1 MLVLQYKIATARLT
15 RRKEMIKKRIVI
27 KYFSARFFVDTNIKI
42 YFLLYAA
49 RHITF
54 DASKLIKP

>member
-42 YFLLYAA
+42 YFSFYAA
-49 RHITF
+49 RHINLTHQN
-54 DASKLIKP
+54 